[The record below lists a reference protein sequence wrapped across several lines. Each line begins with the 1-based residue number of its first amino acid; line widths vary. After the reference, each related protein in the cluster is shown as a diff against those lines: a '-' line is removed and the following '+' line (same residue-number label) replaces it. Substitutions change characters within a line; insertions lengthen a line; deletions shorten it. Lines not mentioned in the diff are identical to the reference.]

1 MFFANK
7 KFFIINKN
15 QRFFVNILIINKYF
29 AHY

>member
-7 KFFIINKN
+7 KFFINKN